1 MTIDE
6 DLMKRREFLRHT
18 ATTCVG
24 LAFSKVVPLSADA
37 ATSTGWRTFE
47 VTTRVEVLK
56 PSGIT
61 HIWLPA
67 ALIGDTPFQKTLANR
82 FTAQGGTAKFSR
94 TKRESLGVISASYPE
109 HATPVLTLTS
119 RVSLKNYGVDL
130 SAPNHAARVSRAE
143 LEYYL

>member
-1 MTIDE
+1 
-6 DLMKRREFLRHT
+6 MKRRDFLRSSG
-18 ATTCVG
+18 AVCAG
-24 LAFSKVVPLSADA
+24 LAFAKSVPLFADTPA
-37 ATSTGWRTFE
+37 STEWRTFE

-67 ALIGDTPFQKTLANR
+67 ALIGDAPFQKTLANR
-82 FTAQGGTAKFSR
+82 FTAQGGAAKFTR
-94 TKRESLGVISASYPE
+94 TKQNSLGIISATYPE

-130 SAPNHAARVSRAE
+130 SAPNHG
-143 LEYYL
+143 